1 MKEKIL
7 LDTDLG
13 SDIDDSV
20 CIAYLLAQPS
30 CELLGITT
38 VSGESEKRA
47 MMASA
52 LCKVAQKDIPIYAG
66 AEKPLFIEQRQKYAQ
81 QAKKLD
87 KWEHDTHFPKG
98 EAIEFLRQTI
108 RKYPG
113 EVTLLAIGP
122 LTNIALL
129 FSIDE
134 EIPKL
139 LKQLVIMGGV
149 FTDNSGINGFL
160 EWNIMLDPHAASIVY
175 NSPVKIFK
183 SVGLDVTRKVTM
195 DAKTVKQRFNT
206 KLLEPVLDFAH
217 VWFEERDRITFHD
230 PLAAVTIFN
239 NDICTFKNGKV
250 EVELLSERLS
260 GLTFWKEDSNG
271 NHEVALQVDQKK
283 FFDEYFKVFDNY

>member
-20 CIAYLLAQPS
+20 CIAYLLAQPN

-38 VSGESEKRA
+38 VSGEADKRA
-47 MMASA
+47 MMASV

-66 AEKPLFIEQRQKYAQ
+66 AEKPLLIEQRQKYAQ

-87 KWEHDTHFPKG
+87 NWEHNTYFPKG
-98 EAIEFLRQTI
+98 EAIEFLRKTI

-160 EWNIMLDPHAASIVY
+160 EWNIMLDPHAAAIVY

-195 DAKTVKQRFNT
+195 DAKAVKEKFNT
-206 KLLEPVLDFAH
+206 KLLEPVVDFAD
-217 VWFEERDRITFHD
+217 VWFEERDKITFHD
-230 PLAAVTIFN
+230 PLAAVTIFHD
-239 NDICTFKNGKV
+239 DICTFKKGKV
-250 EVELLSERLS
+250 EVELLSERLR
-260 GLTFWKEDSNG
+260 GLTFWKEESNG
-271 NHEVALQVDQKK
+271 NHAIALQVDRKK
-283 FFDEYFKVFDNY
+283 FFDEYFKVFE